1 MVVCFDA
8 RRVGDRQVIRTN
20 QLRLSWGKSRRHAAL
35 FSKFFRHE
43 CDKRNIWLRR
53 VAQDSET
60 TEIVSPESRTT
71 ALSPSPPAF
80 SQPTRNIQL
89 CLNGEGRFAKNSGNG
104 LRKNGGKGRVC
115 YRMGFRNR
123 GIRPPSTMKM
133 ENAASM
139 TPEMAGT
146 CTASAFSAGLSQYME
161 RMTLK

>member
-1 MVVCFDA
+1 ML
-8 RRVGDRQVIRTN
+8 T
-20 QLRLSWGKSRRHAAL
+20 RL
-35 FSKFFRHE
+35 
-43 CDKRNIWLRR
+43 
-53 VAQDSET
+53 T
-60 TEIVSPESRTT
+60 
-71 ALSPSPPAF
+71 PSVRMAGQPHSLLPLPAF
-80 SQPTRNIQL
+80 SQTTRNIQL
-89 CLNGEGRFAKNSGNG
+89 CLNGEGRSAKNSGNG

-146 CTASAFSAGLSQYME
+146 CTGSAFSAGLSQYME